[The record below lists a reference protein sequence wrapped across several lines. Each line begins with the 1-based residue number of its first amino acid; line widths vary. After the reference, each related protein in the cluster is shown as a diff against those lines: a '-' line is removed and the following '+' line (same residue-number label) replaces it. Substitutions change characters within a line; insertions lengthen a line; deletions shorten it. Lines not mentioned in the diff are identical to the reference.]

1 LLFGWSEICILFYF
15 WEKYKNTKFGVDA
28 LAPSAG
34 GRASLMAVSFKS
46 IRAGYIYF

>member
-1 LLFGWSEICILFYF
+1 L
-15 WEKYKNTKFGVDA
+15 KNTKFGVDA

-46 IRAGYIYF
+46 IRTAIYF